1 MNIKDFGRKQA
12 KGTTNDSQ
20 HKTNFENI
28 LNSKKDIAM
37 KPDTPVVMAMGQ

>member
-1 MNIKDFGRKQA
+1 MNLGDIKQQSK
-12 KGTTNDSQ
+12 N
-20 HKTNFENI
+20 KTNFENI